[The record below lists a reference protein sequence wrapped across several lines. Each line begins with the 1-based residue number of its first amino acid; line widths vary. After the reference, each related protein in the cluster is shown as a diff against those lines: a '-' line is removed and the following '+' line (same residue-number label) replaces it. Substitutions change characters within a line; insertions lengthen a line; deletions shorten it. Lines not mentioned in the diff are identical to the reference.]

1 MKIIGNSLLFG
12 CAAMLGLL
20 ACGGDFDGQS
30 EGELGSFSQEL
41 TTITLSGTVKN
52 ASNQGIAGVV
62 VTLAGSSEGSRVT
75 NASGAYSFAGLAQ
88 GSYSLR
94 PVKVGCAMV
103 PDVVNLNNQKTNKT
117 VNFTGSGAGCG
128 SASKAIILVD
138 ERLSGLLANEL
149 ETYRAAASARRG
161 FQIELRAI
169 NHVDDW
175 SAQAVRDYVKSAK
188 AANPALEGVLYVG
201 NIKLPSFYKIRVD
214 SGDTRLYPDY
224 LMDLD
229 ATFSRIQAPGST
241 DPLCDGTN
249 DDACAVFGP
258 YPVPQHD
265 LDHLVPGPLFGPEV
279 WAAFMP
285 TGVAGT
291 NNSYSDYANQLRP
304 YLNKLASY
312 YAGQIVSNHRLYQV
326 ANGIGER
333 FNWSWDAYG
342 GAGIDFYG
350 KPGPQGQVEEDCIQN
365 GVNLCYTRWATET
378 FANEPAF
385 EAYYNSFPGVG
396 EGWQT
401 PEVYI
406 PHMNA
411 ALYDAVD
418 ETTHG
423 SDTFSLI
430 SADQARAL
438 TKTGLIVGLGGCDAA
453 SYVQPYSTSYV
464 NTTTQV
470 SQNLSAAYLYGSSK
484 ALAVLSN
491 PAVRNHYG
499 NFPLVWRELKVNHTY
514 LGAAHKL
521 QLTENYNRA
530 SSRLD
535 LEDLASEML
544 MGDPFMDLN

>member
-1 MKIIGNSLLFG
+1 MCCTATLALT
-12 CAAMLGLL
+12 
-20 ACGGDFDGQS
+20 ACGGNFDGQT
-30 EGELGSFSQEL
+30 EEDVGSLSQAL
-41 TTITLSGTVKN
+41 TTITLSGSVKDAAN
-52 ASNQGIAGVV
+52 HGISGVV
-62 VTLAGSSEGSRVT
+62 VTLAGKSEGTRVT
-75 NASGAYSFAGLAQ
+75 DASGTYSFTGLAQ

-94 PVKVGCAMV
+94 PTKNGCAMT
-103 PDVVNLNNQKTNKT
+103 PDVVNLNNQTTNKI
-117 VNFTGSGAGCG
+117 VNFTGSGSGCG
-128 SASKAIILVD
+128 SASKAMILVD
-138 ERLSGLLANEL
+138 EGLRGLLANEI
-149 ETYRAAASARRG
+149 EAYRAAASARRG
-161 FQIELRAI
+161 FQIEIRSI
-169 NHVDDW
+169 NHIDDW
-175 SAQAVRDYVKSAK
+175 PAYAVRDYVKSAK
-188 AANPALEGVLYVG
+188 AANPALEGVLYMG

-229 ATFSRIQAPGST
+229 ATFSRIQEPGST
-241 DPLCDGTN
+241 DPLCNGTN

-285 TGVAGT
+285 VGVAGT
-291 NNSYSDYANQLRP
+291 SNAYSDYANQLRP
-304 YLNKLASY
+304 YLNKLASF

-333 FNWSWDAYG
+333 FQWSWDAYG

-350 KPGPQGQVEEDCIQN
+350 KPGPQSQVGEACIQN
-365 GVNLCYTRWATET
+365 GQNLCYVRWATET
-378 FANEPAF
+378 FATEAAF
-385 EAYYNSFPGVG
+385 ETYYNTFPWVA

-423 SDTFSLI
+423 VDTFSLI

-453 SYVQPYSTSYV
+453 SYAQPYSPSYV

-499 NFPLVWRELKVNHTY
+499 NFPLVWRELKVNHKY
-514 LGAAHKL
+514 LGAAHKV

-530 SSRLD
+530 GGSRLD
-535 LEDLASEML
+535 LEDWASEML